1 MLISLCD
8 FIVTF
13 VIFFPLIL
21 VVSSSVFLFLLLDKI
36 NGSENIKNRLFKG
49 FFINLV
55 SLVLLFI
62 VSLLIMI
69 LKSCF

>member
-21 VVSSSVFLFLLLDKI
+21 VVSSSVFLFLLLDKL

-69 LKSCF
+69 LTCF